1 MDPHI
6 WGPGA
11 WTLLHSVTFNYPEKP
26 TQQDKNEFSDFFY
39 ALANVLPCSVCQDHL
54 KKHLNNLPIKFY
66 LESKETLTKW
76 LFEIHNLVNQDTKKK
91 TITYKQFK
99 QIYKNIYS
107 KSKESITYYKQKN
120 KIQKII
126 IYLLIIS
133 IIVMLLVYK
142 KYHTIFLF

>member
-1 MDPHI
+1 MDPNI

-26 TQQDKNEFSDFFY
+26 TQQDKNEYSDFFY
-39 ALANVLPCSVCQDHL
+39 ALANVLPCGICQDHL
-54 KKHLNNLPIKFY
+54 KKHLNNIPIKFY

-91 TITYKQFK
+91 TITYKHFK
-99 QIYKNIYS
+99 KIYKNIYS
-107 KSKESITYYKQKN
+107 NSKESITYYKQKN

-126 IYLLIIS
+126 IYLLIIL